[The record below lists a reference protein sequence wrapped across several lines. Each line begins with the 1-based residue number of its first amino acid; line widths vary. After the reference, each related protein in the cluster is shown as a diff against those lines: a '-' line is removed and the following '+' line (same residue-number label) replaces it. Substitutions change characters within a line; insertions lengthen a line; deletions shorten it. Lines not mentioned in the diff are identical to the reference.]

1 MSLAPNTWQ
10 TVPGSRSLEI
20 FPILAKPSIVSS
32 NCFIVSAP
40 NAILVVDPGASRDQT
55 RRISDVVTA
64 ALTVSKR
71 PVLVILTHCHQ
82 DHSQEAD
89 RLTLPAGTE
98 LRRLAHDVAAR
109 VLERSD
115 RAQSCAYLYP
125 WNPPVCNAPIHC
137 RLFAPDGAC
146 ETSGLTVGPGER
158 LEITTGPTSLTDAV
172 ALGQRSIALGDGE
185 RLDIYHTPG
194 HTSCSVSLR
203 LGGLLII

>member
-20 FPILAKPSIVSS
+20 FPIVAKPSIVSS

-40 NAILVVDPGASRDQT
+40 KAILVVDPGASHEQT

-64 ALTVSKR
+64 ALAVSKR
-71 PVLVILTHCHQ
+71 PVIVILTHCHQ

-89 RLTLPAGTE
+89 CLMLPAGTE
-98 LRRLAHDVAAR
+98 LRRLAHDAAAR
-109 VLERSD
+109 ALERSD
-115 RAQSCAYLYP
+115 RALSCAYLYP

-146 ETSGLTVGPGER
+146 EAS
-158 LEITTGPTSLTDAV
+158 
-172 ALGQRSIALGDGE
+172 
-185 RLDIYHTPG
+185 H
-194 HTSCSVSLR
+194 
-203 LGGLLII
+203 